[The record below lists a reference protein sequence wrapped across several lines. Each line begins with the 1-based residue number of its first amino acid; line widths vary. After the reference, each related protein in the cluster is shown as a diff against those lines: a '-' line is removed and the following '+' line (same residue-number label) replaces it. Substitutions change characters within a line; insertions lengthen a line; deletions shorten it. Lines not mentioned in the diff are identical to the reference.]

1 MMMEGSKSG
10 MGIGQK
16 VVQTQTLTP
25 IQIQTIKL
33 LELPLVELEQRIQK
47 EIEENPVLEDPVET
61 EMEENPQDRKKVS
74 LSEVKDDSIPSYRLY
89 VNNRGRDE
97 DKPQY
102 NTFSVKESFYQSL
115 LNQLGYRRMDERR
128 RTLANFMVC
137 SLDSTGYLTRNI
149 SSLANDIYLRLGME
163 TTEEELESI
172 LTEDIQQLD
181 PVGVG
186 ARNTRECL
194 LLQLR
199 AKENR
204 TPEVDN
210 AIKILDGYYEEFT
223 KKHFE
228 KIMSKLSIT
237 EDQIKDAYDEIR
249 KLYLHPGGQVDD
261 SYTDQT
267 MQIVPDFIL
276 ENEDGH
282 LTVSLPKLKIPQIKV
297 NRDYEKYVEKKQDST
312 KAEKEASSF
321 VKTKLDS
328 AKWFQEAIRRRQDTM
343 QRTMNAIVNFQK
355 EYFLDGD
362 DTRLKPMVLRNIAE
376 ITGLD
381 ISTVSR
387 VVNSKYVQTPFGIYP
402 LKHFFSEGM
411 VTDSGEEVST
421 REIKKILQQS
431 VENEDKS
438 NPLTDEEL
446 VDLLTGKGY
455 QISRRTIAKYRSQL
469 NIPIARMRREI

>member
-1 MMMEGSKSG
+1 MAMEGSKTG

-61 EMEENPQDRKKVS
+61 EMEENPQERKKVS
-74 LSEVKDDSIPSYRLY
+74 LNEVKDDSIPSYRLY
-89 VNNRGRDE
+89 INNRGRDE
-97 DKPQY
+97 RPEY

-115 LNQLGYRRMDERR
+115 LSQLGYRHMDERR
-128 RTLANFMVC
+128 KNLAAFMIC
-137 SLDSTGYLTRNI
+137 SLDSTGYLSRNLE
-149 SSLANDIYLRLGME
+149 SLANDIYLRLNIE
-163 TTEEELESI
+163 TDVKELESI

-204 TPEVDN
+204 TPEVEN
-210 AIKILDGYYEEFT
+210 AIRILDGYYEEFT

-228 KIMSKLSIT
+228 KIMAKLSIS
-237 EDQIKDAYDEIR
+237 EDEIKDAYDEIR

-276 ENEDGH
+276 ENEDGR

-297 NRDYEKYVEKKQDST
+297 NKDYERYVEKRQDST
-312 KAEKEASSF
+312 KAEKEATSF
-321 VKTKLDS
+321 VKNKLDS

-343 QRTMNAIVNFQK
+343 QKTMNAIVNFQMD
-355 EYFLDGD
+355 YFLDGD
-362 DTRLKPMVLRNIAE
+362 DTKLKPMVLRNIAE

-381 ISTVSR
+381 ISTISR

-446 VDLLTGKGY
+446 VDLLTDEGY
-455 QISRRTIAKYRSQL
+455 KISRRTIAKYRSQL
-469 NIPIARMRREI
+469 DIPIARMRREI